1 MAPADRRSQLVAL
14 YERSRIKQALGVSLR
29 YDGEGGAVVAMPY
42 QEAFDNS
49 IGNTHGGIIA
59 TLLDKA
65 GWFTAAQH
73 YDTWIA
79 TADLHVQLVAP
90 ASRQAIHA
98 KGTLVRAGRRLAV
111 ATMEA
116 RTSDG
121 TLVAIGS
128 GSYAVTDKAFSLG
141 GPSDA

>member
-1 MAPADRRSQLVAL
+1 MAPGDRRSQLVVL
-14 YERSRIKQALGVSLR
+14 YERSRIKHALGVSLR
-29 YDGEGGAVVAMPY
+29 YDDDGGAVIAMPY

-65 GWFTAAQH
+65 GWFTAAQY
-73 YDTWIA
+73 YDTWVA
-79 TADLHVQLVAP
+79 TADLHVQLVTH
-90 ASRQAIHA
+90 ASRQSIHA
-98 KGTLVRAGRRLAV
+98 KGTLVRAGRKLAV

-116 RTSDG
+116 HTSDG

-128 GSYAVTDKAFSLG
+128 GTYAVTSKTFSLD
-141 GPSDA
+141 GPSEA